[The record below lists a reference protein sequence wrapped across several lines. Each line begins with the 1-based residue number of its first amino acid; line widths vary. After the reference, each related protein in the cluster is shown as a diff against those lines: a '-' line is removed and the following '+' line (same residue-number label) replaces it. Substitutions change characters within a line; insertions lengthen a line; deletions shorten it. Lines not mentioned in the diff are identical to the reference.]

1 LLAVIAVY
9 GWALRLALPVPAARA
24 LAVTTLVAANLAM
37 ILAARG
43 AALSLAQK
51 LRAPN
56 PALRWVLVGASA
68 LLLFA
73 LATPPVARV
82 FRFEWPGTLPLVAA
96 ALVGVGAVMLAAH
109 RPERD

>member
-1 LLAVIAVY
+1 M
-9 GWALRLALPVPAARA
+9 AL
-24 LAVTTLVAANLAM
+24 ANLAM

-43 AALSLAQK
+43 AALSLAQR

-56 PALRWVLVGASA
+56 PALRWVLGGASA

-82 FRFEWPGTLPLVAA
+82 FRFEWPGTLPLIVAA
-96 ALVGVGAVMLAAH
+96 LIGVGAVMLAAH
-109 RPERD
+109 CPTRD